1 MYPRQLTCFI
11 AMPFRT
17 KPVRTGPRP
26 EDVVQ
31 VDFDA
36 VYRAIIRPA
45 VEEDLGLVAFRVDTD
60 GDPGQTDIDD
70 KMWTG
75 LANCD
80 LCLIDIS
87 GDNPNVFYELGV
99 RHALRRTGAVIIR
112 HETTLNV
119 PFDIK
124 SITVDSYSLD
134 DIAAA
139 RALLVR
145 RISGKIGSSNLDS
158 PVHGSVEGL
167 RVKFEQTRSGSKPF
181 AASLR
186 ERPERRIG
194 VLPGDIRDVRGSC
207 AVEAWVNSE
216 NTLMEMARPHDS
228 SISAIIR
235 YLGARRDARG
245 EIVKDQIALNLRTAV
260 GNVKNG
266 RLFKV
271 DPMRV
276 FNTASG
282 DLAKSHGVKR
292 LFHVASVEGTPGR
305 GYAPV
310 ENVSGC
316 VTAVL
321 HDAVIHNRKARRKD
335 RVGSILFPLFGTG
348 AGNRPPED
356 VVDQMIGAALRFLKY
371 EETAGL
377 DAIWFLAYT
386 NFDEGLCVRALRRRG
401 DEIDMPAAPA

>member
-11 AMPFRT
+11 AMPFGK
-17 KPVRTGPRP
+17 KPVWTGPRP
-26 EDVVQ
+26 EDVIE

-36 VYRAIIRPA
+36 VYRDIFRPA
-45 VEEDLGLVAFRVDTD
+45 IEEDLGLVPLRVDTD

-87 GDNPNVFYELGV
+87 GENPNVFYELGV
-99 RHALRRTGAVIIR
+99 RHALRRTGAVIVR
-112 HETTLNV
+112 HETTLKV

-124 SITVDSYSLD
+124 SITVDSYSRHD
-134 DIAAA
+134 VASA
-139 RALLVR
+139 RSLLKR
-145 RISGKIGSSNLDS
+145 RISGKIGSSDLDS
-158 PVHGSVEGL
+158 PVHSSVEGL
-167 RVKFEQTRSGSKPF
+167 RIKFEQTKSGSRPF
-181 AASLR
+181 AAPLR
-186 ERPERRIG
+186 DRPDRSIG
-194 VLPGDIRDVRGSC
+194 IIPGDIRDIRGSC

-216 NTLMEMARPHDS
+216 NTLMEMARPHES

-235 YLGARRDARG
+235 YLGAKRDARG
-245 EIVKDQIALNLRTAV
+245 DIIKDQIAINLRKAA
-260 GNVKNG
+260 GNETRG

-276 FNTASG
+276 FNTAPG
-282 DLAKSHGVKR
+282 DLATSHGVKR
-292 LFHVASVEGTPGR
+292 IFHVAAVEGTPGR
-305 GYAPV
+305 GFSPV

-321 HDAVIHNRKARRKD
+321 HDAVVYNKKARRQS
-335 RVGSILFPLFGTG
+335 RVSSILFPLFGTG

-356 VVDQMIGAALRFLKY
+356 VVDQMVGAALRFLKY

-401 DEIDMPAAPA
+401 DEIDIPAAPA